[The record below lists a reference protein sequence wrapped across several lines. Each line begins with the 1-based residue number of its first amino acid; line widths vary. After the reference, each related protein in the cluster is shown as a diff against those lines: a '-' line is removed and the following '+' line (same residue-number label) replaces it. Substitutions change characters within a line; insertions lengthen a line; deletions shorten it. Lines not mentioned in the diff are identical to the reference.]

1 MEVDLRE
8 FRAAYL
14 AEVEEHLDAINA
26 ALLAVESGNRDGRAS
41 PRELRELMRLLHTI
55 KGLSGMVGI
64 DPIVGL
70 AHRMESV
77 LRGADGAGGV
87 LSDRAL
93 EAMLSGTRA
102 IEIRVRAE
110 TVVDLV
116 LSLRAEINNGGFNQ
130 FFFNSSGD
138 YAKETGPA
146 LHEVGLHDLATM
158 YEQALAA
165 FPGVPSADVGAR
177 RDQMTEVPA
186 KTSALW
192 RGLEDRLYA
201 DHDRDDRSD
210 AALIAYLR
218 KHGADF

>member
-1 MEVDLRE
+1 MVAGSSSAPPLDPSSPSMAGASSPADRQRLAGQWLR
-8 FRAAYL
+8 
-14 AEVEEHLDAINA
+14 I
-26 ALLAVESGNRDGRAS
+26 GQK
-41 PRELRELMRLLHTI
+41 RE
-55 KGLSGMVGI
+55 
-64 DPIVGL
+64 
-70 AHRMESV
+70 
-77 LRGADGAGGV
+77 RGST
-87 LSDRAL
+87 L
-93 EAMLSGTRA
+93 TH
-102 IEIRVRAE
+102 AE